1 MTARQRWAAP
11 GLVAVCGCLLAA
23 LGGERCLFGA
33 FPAPARTAQ
42 LTAPAAPEP
51 PLADAPFVPPGPS
64 PYPVD
69 PPTPT
74 VALRVRVASTAEAG
88 QELEYHFRV
97 ENRSQAPAHHVLV
110 RDPLPANARF
120 VRAVPAP
127 AEKEPEL
134 LWRLGTL
141 EPCACREIVL
151 VLAPTGT
158 GDVQN
163 CARIQ
168 FEHGACVRTRV
179 TGAAKPTAATGLTL
193 TKAGPAQAL
202 LYDVLTYRLTVTNGG
217 STAAAGVTVTDT
229 LPEGLEPSG
238 TKGPLKWDLGPLE
251 PGQTRTVEYQ
261 AIAKKAGRWTNRA
274 LLTSAAGERRE
285 ASAAVV
291 VGAARLEL
299 TMSGPARRYLNR
311 PATYQ
316 MSVRNAGTMPAT
328 GVVVADL
335 LPEKASFV
343 SASEGGRREGGEVR
357 WSLGTLAPGARRTV
371 QVVLRAAAAGEV
383 VNRATATADR
393 DLKAEAQAATV
404 FEAATGVTVDVD
416 EQDDPVAVGAETKY
430 TITVVNQGA
439 GPATR
444 LVVRATVPE
453 QMDVKGA
460 TGPSTFRREGRQVV
474 FEAITLKPR
483 DEKVY
488 EVSVQ
493 AVRAGDVRF
502 RVEVA
507 ADQLPSGPVH
517 REESTTIYNPNI
529 APQ

>member
-1 MTARQRWAAP
+1 MMPRQRAAAP
-11 GLVAVCGCLLAA
+11 ALVAVCGCLLAA
-23 LGGERCLFGA
+23 LGGERGLFGA
-33 FPAPARTAQ
+33 YPVPARTAQ
-42 LTAPAAPEP
+42 RTAPAAPEP
-51 PLADAPFVPPGPS
+51 PLADGPVVPPGPS
-64 PYPVD
+64 PCPAD

-74 VALRVRVASTAEAG
+74 VALRVRVPATAAAG
-88 QELEYHFRV
+88 QDLEYHLHV
-97 ENRSQAPAHHVLV
+97 ENRSQAAAHHVLV

-120 VRAVPAP
+120 VRAVPEP

-134 LWRLGTL
+134 RWRLGTL
-141 EPCACREIVL
+141 EPCAGREIVL

-163 CARIQ
+163 CARVQ
-168 FEHGACVRTRV
+168 FEHGECVRTRI
-179 TGAAKPTAATGLTL
+179 TGAAKPAAPPGLTL
-193 TKAGPAQAL
+193 TKTGPAQAL
-202 LYDVLTYRLTVTNGG
+202 LYDVVPYRLTVTNAA
-217 STAAAGVTVTDT
+217 STAAAGVTLTDT

-238 TKGPLKWDLGPLE
+238 TKAPLKWDLGTLE

-274 LLTSAAGERRE
+274 VLTSAAGERRE
-285 ASAAVV
+285 ASTAVV
-291 VGAARLEL
+291 VGAAGLEL
-299 TMSGPARRYLNR
+299 TKSGPARRYLNR

-316 MSVRNAGTMPAT
+316 VTVRNAGTMPAT
-328 GVVVADL
+328 GVVVTDV
-335 LPEKASFV
+335 LPEKAAFV

-371 QVVLRAAAAGEV
+371 QVVLRAATAGEV

-393 DLKAEAQAATV
+393 DLKAEAQAATL

-416 EQDDPVAVGAETKY
+416 EQEDPVAVGAETKY

-439 GPATR
+439 GPVTR

-453 QMDVKGA
+453 QMDVQGA
-460 TGPSTFRREGRQVV
+460 TGPSAFRREGRQVV
-474 FEAITLKPR
+474 FEPITLQPR

-488 EVSVQ
+488 EVSVK

-502 RVEVA
+502 TVDLT
-507 ADQLPSGPVH
+507 ADQLTAGPVH

-529 APQ
+529 TPP